1 MGNTPVEVQRFFSQ
15 RRPTQL
21 AVRGLDEKPCSDE
34 KSEKEHIFL
43 AGR

>member
-1 MGNTPVEVQRFFSQ
+1 MENTPVKVRRFFSL

-21 AVRGLDEKPCSDE
+21 AVRGLDEMPCSDE